1 MNRIEPIL
9 DELNG
14 ETMDQE
20 DQMLMI
26 MDALNDTVTP
36 VPEPGTLC
44 TFLYQAKTP
53 RIRYDQHPLV
63 LVTELF
69 QWGFRGFNFHWRKYR
84 QYTWDEINGQVYLI
98 QRDELDELNSV
109 QYAKF
114 VLNNQK
120 VGV

>member
-36 VPEPGTLC
+36 VPEPGNLC
-44 TFLYQAKTP
+44 TFL
-53 RIRYDQHPLV
+53 
-63 LVTELF
+63 
-69 QWGFRGFNFHWRKYR
+69 
-84 QYTWDEINGQVYLI
+84 
-98 QRDELDELNSV
+98 
-109 QYAKF
+109 
-114 VLNNQK
+114 
-120 VGV
+120 